1 LEGSCVY
8 ILRIWKDY
16 IVLGLMF
23 YWSIGLILYFGLF
36 FLNMEPKLLRVDLV
50 LVNPVQSLVSI
61 CVAQAYS
68 ESLPST

>member
-1 LEGSCVY
+1 
-8 ILRIWKDY
+8 
-16 IVLGLMF
+16 MF